1 MPAFDY
7 ALLRAVWVPSGDAV
21 TVGVVLQCRQA
32 RFLDARLVDAAAA
45 AARLGLD
52 ADLLARALGALRQI
66 VAGGPEAGPVGR
78 LPASERFHFLTATRS
93 TALQP
98 SPVRTGVTDDAAA
111 ALDRIAASLFGAS
124 AYGDR
129 ADPGTPRAPSGV

>member
-1 MPAFDY
+1 
-7 ALLRAVWVPSGDAV
+7 
-21 TVGVVLQCRQA
+21 
-32 RFLDARLVDAAAA
+32 
-45 AARLGLD
+45 
-52 ADLLARALGALRQI
+52 
-66 VAGGPEAGPVGR
+66 
-78 LPASERFHFLTATRS
+78 S

>member
-7 ALLRAVWVPSGDAV
+7 ALVRAVWVPTGDAV

-32 RFLDARLVDAAAA
+32 RFLDARLADGADAAQA
-45 AARLGLD
+45 LGLD
-52 ADLLARALGALRQI
+52 TDLLARALRSVRQI

-98 SPVRTGVTDDAAA
+98 SPVRTGVTDDPAA
-111 ALDRIAASLFGAS
+111 ALDRIARGVGGPSPP
-124 AYGDR
+124 GDR
-129 ADPGTPRAPSGV
+129 TPVGTRRPGSGV